1 MRQKVLSAFRINIE
15 KVTTKK
21 ERKTM
26 NRNRLVGLA
35 LVASSFVL
43 VAFCA
48 AADGGVATDYVGK
61 AVWYLPYGV
70 LIAGLRKL
78 VRA

>member
-1 MRQKVLSAFRINIE
+1 
-15 KVTTKK
+15 
-21 ERKTM
+21 M